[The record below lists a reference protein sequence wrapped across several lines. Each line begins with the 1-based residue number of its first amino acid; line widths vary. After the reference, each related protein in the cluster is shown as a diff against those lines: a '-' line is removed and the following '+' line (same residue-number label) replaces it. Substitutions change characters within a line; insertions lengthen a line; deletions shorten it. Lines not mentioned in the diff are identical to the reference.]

1 MKVGSGD
8 NIYEGMRMI
17 MPEHRDMMNRI
28 ARDEKRRVRPIL
40 ADDAIEEMGM
50 ILSEAVAEGKRI
62 SVTVFDEWENVS
74 YKGVPVMRGQVMYVD
89 DGEGRHR
96 VELSDIVDI
105 YRA

>member
-28 ARDEKRRVRPIL
+28 AHDEKRRVRPIL

-62 SVTVFDEWENVS
+62 RVSVFDEWEDQV
-74 YKGVPVMRGQVMYVD
+74 YEGVPVMRGQVMYVE
-89 DGEGRHR
+89 DGEERHR
-96 VELSDIVDI
+96 VKMADVVGVKFD
-105 YRA
+105 